1 MFSVRLSWQDRNLVH
16 IGHNSPVVFLANFV
30 QRTKEKQSQ
39 RHRCLVESKWL
50 YYCGR
55 SRKTVY
61 WEKEKEKARKKK
73 DTMGWSVTPWKCR
86 VCSSVKKLLRVSQK
100 TLWLYLFIVAKK
112 KKRRFF
118 IAALI
123 CQLIIFSY
131 TNPALVPC
139 IHPVSYHD
147 PCRWSTRRPLG
158 VFSFY
163 ERSCYVQLCTQ
174 LGINH
179 DFTVHGRHKW
189 SFQKGRAKRSWTTD
203 VMALNIPGQIVIY
216 SAPG

>member
-1 MFSVRLSWQDRNLVH
+1 MSPKLGTARLAAELFKLKRQMFSVRLSWQDRNLVH

-112 KKRRFF
+112 KKKTLFYCCPHLSANYFF
-118 IAALI
+118 LYK
-123 CQLIIFSY
+123 SSPGSVY
-131 TNPALVPC
+131 PPC
-139 IHPVSYHD
+139 ILS
-147 PCRWSTRRPLG
+147 WSL
-158 VFSFY
+158 
-163 ERSCYVQLCTQ
+163 
-174 LGINH
+174 
-179 DFTVHGRHKW
+179 
-189 SFQKGRAKRSWTTD
+189 
-203 VMALNIPGQIVIY
+203 
-216 SAPG
+216 